1 MITMI
6 IAEDQ
11 HMLRKAMV
19 QLIELNDDLKVL
31 ADVGNGNEALEL
43 IKTYKPDIAILDI
56 EMPGKTGIEVL
67 AESKTLK
74 LQTKIIIV
82 TTFKRPGYFEK
93 AVANDVDAYVLKE
106 RSIDE
111 LVNTIQK
118 VVKGKKEYSDSLMT
132 SLITYTNPLTHK
144 EQVVLREIGNGLS
157 SKDIAD
163 KLYLSNGT
171 IRNYTSSIIDKLEA
185 ENRFDAWKIATN
197 NGLSLIHI

>member
-19 QLIELNDDLKVL
+19 QLIELNDDLKVI

-43 IKTYKPDIAILDI
+43 IKTYEPDIAILDI
-56 EMPGKTGIEVL
+56 EMPGMTGIEIL
-67 AESKTLK
+67 AESKALK
-74 LQTKIIIV
+74 LQTKIIVV

-118 VVKGKKEYSDSLMT
+118 VVNGKKEYSDSLMT

-197 NGLSLIHI
+197 NGWI

>member
-1 MITMI
+1 VITMI

-197 NGLSLIHI
+197 NGWI

>member
-144 EQVVLREIGNGLS
+144 KQVVLREIGNGLS

-197 NGLSLIHI
+197 NGWI

>member
-31 ADVGNGNEALEL
+31 ADVGNGNGALEL

-197 NGLSLIHI
+197 NGWI

>member
-19 QLIELNDDLKVL
+19 QLIELNDDLKVI

-43 IKTYKPDIAILDI
+43 IKTYESDIAILDI
-56 EMPGKTGIEVL
+56 EMPGMTGIEIL
-67 AESKTLK
+67 AESKALK
-74 LQTKIIIV
+74 LQTKIIVV

-197 NGLSLIHI
+197 NGWI

>member
-93 AVANDVDAYVLKE
+93 AVANDVDAYVFK
-106 RSIDE
+106 R
-111 LVNTIQK
+111 
-118 VVKGKKEYSDSLMT
+118 
-132 SLITYTNPLTHK
+132 
-144 EQVVLREIGNGLS
+144 
-157 SKDIAD
+157 A
-163 KLYLSNGT
+163 
-171 IRNYTSSIIDKLEA
+171 
-185 ENRFDAWKIATN
+185 
-197 NGLSLIHI
+197 IHR

>member
-19 QLIELNDDLKVL
+19 QLIELNDDLNVL

-144 EQVVLREIGNGLS
+144 DQVVLREIGHGLS

-197 NGLSLIHI
+197 NGWI

>member
-19 QLIELNDDLKVL
+19 QLIELNDDLKVI

-197 NGLSLIHI
+197 NGWI

>member
-31 ADVGNGNEALEL
+31 ADVGNGNDALEL
-43 IKTYKPDIAILDI
+43 IKTYEPDIAILDI
-56 EMPGKTGIEVL
+56 EMPGMTGIEVL
-67 AESKTLK
+67 AESKALK

-118 VVKGKKEYSDSLMT
+118 VVNGKKEYSDSLMT

-171 IRNYTSSIIDKLEA
+171 IRNYTSSIIDKLEV

-197 NGLSLIHI
+197 NGWI

>member
-82 TTFKRPGYFEK
+82 STFKRPGYFEK
-93 AVANDVDAYVLKE
+93 AVANHVDAYVLKE

-197 NGLSLIHI
+197 NGWI

>member
-31 ADVGNGNEALEL
+31 ADVGNGNDALEL
-43 IKTYKPDIAILDI
+43 MKTYEPDIAILDI
-56 EMPGKTGIEVL
+56 EMPGMTGIEVL
-67 AESKTLK
+67 AESKALK

-118 VVKGKKEYSDSLMT
+118 VVNGKKEYSDSLMT

-197 NGLSLIHI
+197 NGWI

>member
-19 QLIELNDDLKVL
+19 QLIELNDDLKVI
-31 ADVGNGNEALEL
+31 AEVGNGNEALEL
-43 IKTYKPDIAILDI
+43 IKTYEPDIAILDI
-56 EMPGKTGIEVL
+56 EMPGMTGIEVL
-67 AESKTLK
+67 AESKALK
-74 LQTKIIIV
+74 LQTKIIVV

-197 NGLSLIHI
+197 NGWI

>member
-118 VVKGKKEYSDSLMT
+118 VVNGKKEYSDSLMT

-197 NGLSLIHI
+197 NGWI

>member
-19 QLIELNDDLKVL
+19 QLIELNDDLKVI

-43 IKTYKPDIAILDI
+43 IKTYEPDIAILDI
-56 EMPGKTGIEVL
+56 EMPGMTGIEIL
-67 AESKTLK
+67 AESKALK
-74 LQTKIIIV
+74 LQTKIIVV

-118 VVKGKKEYSDSLMT
+118 LVKGKKEYSDSLMT

-197 NGLSLIHI
+197 NGWI

>member
-144 EQVVLREIGNGLS
+144 EQVVL
-157 SKDIAD
+157 
-163 KLYLSNGT
+163 
-171 IRNYTSSIIDKLEA
+171 
-185 ENRFDAWKIATN
+185 
-197 NGLSLIHI
+197 

>member
-19 QLIELNDDLKVL
+19 QLIELNDDLKVI

-43 IKTYKPDIAILDI
+43 IKTYEPDIAILDI
-56 EMPGKTGIEVL
+56 EMPGMTGIEIL
-67 AESKTLK
+67 AESKALK
-74 LQTKIIIV
+74 LQTKIIVV

-106 RSIDE
+106 RSIDG

-197 NGLSLIHI
+197 NGWI

>member
-19 QLIELNDDLKVL
+19 QLIELNDDLKVI
-31 ADVGNGNEALEL
+31 ADVGNGNESLEL
-43 IKTYKPDIAILDI
+43 IKTYEPDIAILDI
-56 EMPGKTGIEVL
+56 EMPGMTGIEIL
-67 AESKTLK
+67 AESKALK
-74 LQTKIIIV
+74 LQTKIIVV

-106 RSIDE
+106 RSIGE

-197 NGLSLIHI
+197 NGWI

>member
-31 ADVGNGNEALEL
+31 ADVGNGNEALDL

-197 NGLSLIHI
+197 NGWI

>member
-19 QLIELNDDLKVL
+19 QLIELNDDLKVI

-43 IKTYKPDIAILDI
+43 IKTYEPDIAILDI
-56 EMPGKTGIEVL
+56 EMPGMTGIEVL
-67 AESKTLK
+67 AESKALK

-197 NGLSLIHI
+197 NGWI